1 MRRSRQ
7 SGRVLLLAVLCLCG
21 RAADA
26 RADFLITPFV
36 GTVFGGNTTLL
47 DLDVGAASSKHWTF
61 GASAAWQSDHILGVE
76 ADFATVPGF
85 FQNDDSGTGLVLG
98 SRVTTLTGSVI
109 ASLPL
114 SVTRESLRPY
124 LLGGLGLIHA
134 SSEDLLGLNESG
146 DWLGL
151 QLGGGAVGMLT
162 DRAGVRFDLRHSRTL
177 SRDTTL
183 RGERTSKL
191 SFWRFT
197 VGVTLRY

>member
-1 MRRSRQ
+1 M
-7 SGRVLLLAVLCLCG
+7 LCG
-21 RAADA
+21 RATDA
-26 RADFLITPFV
+26 GADFLITPFV
-36 GTVFGGNTTLL
+36 GSVFGGNTTLL
-47 DLDVGAASSKHWTF
+47 DLDIGAASSKHWTF
-61 GASAAWQSDHILGVE
+61 GASAAWQTDQIFGIE

-85 FQNDDSGTGLVLG
+85 FQNDDSGTGLVTG
-98 SRVTTLTGSVI
+98 SRVTTVTGNVV
-109 ASLPL
+109 AAFPL

-124 LLGGLGLIHA
+124 AIGGLGLIHA
-134 SSEDLLGLNESG
+134 SADDLLGLNESG
-146 DWLGL
+146 DWWGL